1 MVRSMFAAV
10 AGLKAHQ
17 SKMDVISNNI
27 ANANT
32 TGYKSQSATFKDSI
46 YSSLT
51 KPSGFPV
58 GVWIGIRSRE
68 NEFYSELSQ
77 LYRIQLGCILR
88 WPGVL
93 YGRPF

>member
-32 TGYKSQSATFKDSI
+32 TGYKL
-46 YSSLT
+46 SL
-51 KPSGFPV
+51 
-58 GVWIGIRSRE
+58 IHI
-68 NEFYSELSQ
+68 
-77 LYRIQLGCILR
+77 
-88 WPGVL
+88 
-93 YGRPF
+93 